1 MSNEVGNE
9 AVTSDKLKE
18 IKARVKKIM
27 KNVKKGKHTPA
38 EKTPSAEVEKRPN
51 PALELVS
58 KKPSMEEIEILL
70 EAGATISA
78 PEDEKTPSAEVKKR
92 PNPALEHALKKPS
105 MEVIE
110 KLLEQMER

>member
-27 KNVKKGKHTPA
+27 KDVKKGKYTSV

-51 PALELVS
+51 PALEL
-58 KKPSMEEIEILL
+58 
-70 EAGATISA
+70 
-78 PEDEKTPSAEVKKR
+78 
-92 PNPALEHALKKPS
+92 ALKKPS

-110 KLLEQMER
+110 KLLEAGATVSAPEGEKLPNSALGLSLKKPSMEEIEKMLEKMER

>member
-27 KNVKKGKHTPA
+27 KDVKKGKYTPA

-51 PALELVS
+51 PALELS
-58 KKPSMEEIEILL
+58 LKKPSMEEIEILL
-70 EAGATISA
+70 EAGATVSA
-78 PEDEKTPSAEVKKR
+78 PEGEKTPSAEVEKR
-92 PNPALEHALKKPS
+92 PNPALELALKKPS

-110 KLLEQMER
+110 KMLEKMER

>member
-27 KNVKKGKHTPA
+27 KDVKKGKYTPA

-51 PALELVS
+51 PALEL
-58 KKPSMEEIEILL
+58 
-70 EAGATISA
+70 
-78 PEDEKTPSAEVKKR
+78 
-92 PNPALEHALKKPS
+92 ALKKPS

-110 KLLEQMER
+110 KLLEAGATVSAPEGEKLPNSALGLSLKKPSMEEIEKMLEKMER